1 MGVAQSIFQ
10 KSDVVNGKWIRLF
23 GGSKDQQAKLNR
35 LRMPKGYYPFFVDKV
50 DKGTLA
56 GQPSTRECGTTL
68 GFGAKEFSSDICL
81 LVVTFLFP
89 LYV

>member
-23 GGSKDQQAKLNR
+23 GGSKDQQVKLNR
-35 LRMPKGYYPFFVDKV
+35 LRMPKGYYPFFVDEV

-56 GQPSTRECGTTL
+56 GQPSTRERGITL
-68 GFGAKEFSSDICL
+68 GFGAKKFSSDICL
-81 LVVTFLFP
+81 VTFLFP
-89 LYV
+89 FYV